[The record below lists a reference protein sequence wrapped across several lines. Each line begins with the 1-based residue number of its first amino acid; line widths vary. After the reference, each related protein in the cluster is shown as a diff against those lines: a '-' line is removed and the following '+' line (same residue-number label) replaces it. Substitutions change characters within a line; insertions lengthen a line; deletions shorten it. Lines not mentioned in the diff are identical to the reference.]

1 MTIEERL
8 KAIGP
13 TEVDPKSQKRTVPK
27 ADNMAVLLEQGLASG
42 DKTILNV
49 CAVFWVDLYSFSLLV
64 FNYSA
69 FKSFFFEL
77 LIKSALVFQCF
88 KNNFEAFYVY
98 SALKISLFLQCF

>member
-49 CAVFWVDLYSFSLLV
+49 RIIFRGGLHSFSLLV
-64 FNYSA
+64 FISSKVQCLQNVCLI
-69 FKSFFFEL
+69 SFL
-77 LIKSALVFQCF
+77 S
-88 KNNFEAFYVY
+88 
-98 SALKISLFLQCF
+98 